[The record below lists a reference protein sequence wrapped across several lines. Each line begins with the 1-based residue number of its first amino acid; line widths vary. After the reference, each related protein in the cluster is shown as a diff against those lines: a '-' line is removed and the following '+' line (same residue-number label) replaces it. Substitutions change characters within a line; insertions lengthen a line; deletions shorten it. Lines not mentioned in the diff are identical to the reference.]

1 MDIILFARQ
10 KPRGES
16 MAKLD
21 KNFLKNLLDTVVP
34 SGYEQEI
41 VKLWIDK
48 AKEITSNV
56 YVDSVGSA
64 HAVINPDA
72 PYKIVV
78 TGHCDEIGLVV
89 GSISDKGFLRVGNIG
104 GWDPQVIVGQH
115 VIINTKHGKLRG
127 VIGKKPIHRIEDRKV
142 ASKIKELYVDI
153 GAKDKKD
160 AEKMIEIGDVM
171 VLDQGFTELAN
182 NCFACRACDNK
193 VGTFVALEVL
203 KELAD
208 KKLPVCVEA
217 IAATQEEIGSRGAI
231 AAAYLSNANI
241 CFVVDTA
248 PTDDTPDET
257 KDVDLSIRSG
267 VAIGRGPHVNSKLF
281 ELLKETAETNKIS
294 YQIEAAGNAFGT
306 DTQWFQLSRGGMIS
320 SLLSV
325 PCRYLHSP
333 SETCSFD
340 DIQATID
347 LLVKTISKIDQYTD
361 FSFI

>member
-1 MDIILFARQ
+1 
-10 KPRGES
+10 

-21 KNFLKNLLDTVVP
+21 KVFLKKLMDTVVP

-41 VKLWIDK
+41 VKLWIDN
-48 AKEITSNV
+48 AKKITPNV

-64 HAVINPDA
+64 HAIINPDA

-89 GSISDKGFLRVGNIG
+89 KCITDKGFLRVGNIG
-104 GWDPQVIVGQH
+104 GWDAQVIVGQH
-115 VIINTKHGKLRG
+115 VIIKTKHGKLHG
-127 VIGKKPIHRIEDRKV
+127 VIGKKPIHRIDDPKS
-142 ASKIKELYVDI
+142 ASKIKDLYVDI

-160 AEKMIEIGDVM
+160 AEKMVEVGDVM

-203 KELAD
+203 KELAN
-208 KKLPVCVEA
+208 KKLPICIEA

-231 AAAYLSNANI
+231 AAAYLSNANV

-257 KDVDLSIRSG
+257 QNIDLKIRSG

-281 ELLKETAETNKIS
+281 ELLKNTAKANKIP
-294 YQIEAAGNAFGT
+294 YQIEASGNAFGT
-306 DTQWFQLSRGGMIS
+306 DTECFQLTRGGMIS

-340 DIQATID
+340 DIQSTID
-347 LLVKTISKIDQYTD
+347 LLVKTISQINKKTD

>member
-1 MDIILFARQ
+1 
-10 KPRGES
+10 

-21 KNFLKNLLDTVVP
+21 KVFLKKLMGTVSP

-41 VKLWIDK
+41 VKLWVEQ
-48 AKEITSNV
+48 AKKITSNI

-64 HAVINPDA
+64 HAIINPDA

-89 GSISDKGFLRVGNIG
+89 RSISDKGFLRVANIG
-104 GWDPQVIVGQH
+104 GWDAQVIVGQH
-115 VIINTKHGKLRG
+115 VIIKTKHGNLHG
-127 VIGKKPIHRIEDRKV
+127 VIGKRPIHRIEDTKI

-160 AEKMIEIGDVM
+160 AEKMVEVGDVM
-171 VLDQGFTELAN
+171 VLDQGFIELTN
-182 NCFACRACDNK
+182 DCFACRACDNK

-203 KELAD
+203 KELAN

-231 AAAYLSNANI
+231 AAAYLSNADV

-248 PTDDTPDET
+248 PTDDVPDET
-257 KDVDLSIRSG
+257 KNIDLKIHSG
-267 VAIGRGPHVNSKLF
+267 VAIGRGPHVNGKLF
-281 ELLKETAETNKIS
+281 ELLKKTAQTNKIP
-294 YQIEAAGNAFGT
+294 YQIEASGNAFGT
-306 DTQWFQLSRGGMIS
+306 DTERFQLARGGMIS

-340 DIQATID
+340 DIQSTID
-347 LLVKTISKIDQYTD
+347 LLVKTISKIDEKTD